1 MSWKWIWFDKQKY
14 ISITDHLY
22 EVWYDLSLLC
32 KEDSSTS
39 TKSPPLLYSLRYAVS
54 SPPIS
59 GSGPRDR
66 IDSNRGIWK
75 SKHTQIKINLHLLK
89 WWNEIQYVHTFIGNC
104 LPKHIY
110 YLFRIYT
117 HTYMHVSTVCMYTS
131 HLPFPKEMLWWVN
144 AHYPMLLTSPS
155 AAHTLS
161 LATHSFPPPVHD
173 RGIHDEKWIAMRT

>member
-1 MSWKWIWFDKQKY
+1 MSWKWIWYDKQKF

-39 TKSPPLLYSLRYAVS
+39 TKSPPLLYSLRYVVS

-75 SKHTQIKINLHLLK
+75 SIHLLLNYIAKFCHYTYTYQKKKNLHLFK
-89 WWNEIQYVHTFIGNC
+89 WWNEIQYVHTYI
-104 LPKHIY
+104 HRY
-110 YLFRIYT
+110 YKYTLAYPSIYT
-117 HTYMHVSTVCMYTS
+117 TYLESTRIHIRMYLLYVCIQ
-131 HLPFPKEMLWWVN
+131 
-144 AHYPMLLTSPS
+144 A
-155 AAHTLS
+155 
-161 LATHSFPPPVHD
+161 
-173 RGIHDEKWIAMRT
+173 IHRFHRKCCGE